1 MNFDKTLTGRHKRIL
16 LKAMFTWRDYKSI
29 FDSERRSI
37 TPRGK
42 PVFVLPL
49 RCVLFNNDG
58 DDIDE
63 VYMTTCEKKNEVAQ
77 TRDARASQIERNGCF
92 SFQLER
98 RNEGKEKR
106 FVIYVPGKLSPPPVT
121 NCRTKQKRKK
131 SYLVK
136 IQLAAHAIRS
146 PLRYVDSGNKKTCLH
161 DKTE

>member
-1 MNFDKTLTGRHKRIL
+1 MNFDKTLTGRHERIL

-63 VYMTTCEKKNEVAQ
+63 VYMTTCEKK
-77 TRDARASQIERNGCF
+77 TRSRKRETRAHHRSKETAAFRF
-92 SFQLER
+92 S
-98 RNEGKEKR
+98 
-106 FVIYVPGKLSPPPVT
+106 
-121 NCRTKQKRKK
+121 
-131 SYLVK
+131 
-136 IQLAAHAIRS
+136 
-146 PLRYVDSGNKKTCLH
+146 
-161 DKTE
+161 